1 MICKNCGKE
10 IIENQQCNYC
20 GYKPEDDQKKII
32 NYNDVN
38 LPETEVKKLKTKNG
52 AANTA
57 FVMSFFSIIFP
68 FGGISF
74 ILSIVGFFKAKKA
87 RCGRVKSIFAFIFS
101 IMPIVLA
108 ILAILVDFIIIFF
121 VLGDGASSSTFAS
134 YMIR

>member
-68 FGGISF
+68 FGSISF

-101 IMPIVLA
+101 IMPIVFA
-108 ILAILVDFIIIFF
+108 IFAILVDFIIMFF
-121 VLGDGASSSTFAS
+121 VLGDGASSSAIAS

>member
-38 LPETEVKKLKTKNG
+38 LPETEVKKLKTKNR

-108 ILAILVDFIIIFF
+108 IFAILLDFIIIFF
-121 VLGDGASSSTFAS
+121 VLGDGTSSSAIAS